1 MKYEPHEYQE
11 YAKEFV
17 IKQNVSALFLDC
29 GLGKTVITLTAIW
42 ELLLDYFEVRK
53 ILVIAPLRVAR
64 DTWPAEL
71 YKWEHLKGI
80 EMSAVLGSERE
91 RVTALNRRANVYV
104 INRENVEWLV
114 EYCRWDF
121 DMVVIDEL
129 SSFKSHKAKRFKA
142 LKKVRPMVRRIVGLT
157 GTPAPNGLIDLWA
170 EIGLLDMG
178 QRLGRF
184 IGGYRDRFFVP
195 DKRGRE
201 MVFSYKPREGVEE
214 AIYELIS
221 DICISM
227 KATDYLE
234 MPECIYNR
242 VEVTMNEKERTL
254 YQQLERDMLIPFE
267 DGDIDAVNAAG
278 LSNKLMQMAN
288 GAVYDENGVVKNIHD
303 RKLEALEDLVEA
315 ANGKTV
321 LIAYWYKH
329 DLERIKKY
337 VGAVELDTAEDMRK
351 WNGGEIPV
359 AVIHPA

>member
-17 IKQNVSALFLDC
+17 VKQNVSALFLDC

-42 ELLLDYFEVRK
+42 ELLLDYFEVQK
-53 ILVIAPLRVAR
+53 VLIIAPCRVCR
-64 DTWPAEL
+64 DTWPSEL
-71 YKWEHLKGI
+71 QKWNHLKGI
-80 EMSAVLGSERE
+80 EMSTVLGSEKD

-114 EYCRWDF
+114 GHCRWDF

-142 LKKVRPMVRRIVGLT
+142 LKRVRPMVRRIVGLT

-184 IGGYRDRFFVP
+184 IGGYRERFFVP
-195 DKRGRE
+195 DKRSRE
-201 MVFSYKPREGVEE
+201 MIFSYKPREGAEE

-227 KATDYLE
+227 KAADYLE

-242 VEVTMNEKERTL
+242 VEVIMNEKEKKL

-278 LSNKLMQMAN
+278 LCNKLM
-288 GAVYDENGVVKNIHD
+288 
-303 RKLEALEDLVEA
+303 
-315 ANGKTV
+315 
-321 LIAYWYKH
+321 
-329 DLERIKKY
+329 
-337 VGAVELDTAEDMRK
+337 
-351 WNGGEIPV
+351 
-359 AVIHPA
+359 